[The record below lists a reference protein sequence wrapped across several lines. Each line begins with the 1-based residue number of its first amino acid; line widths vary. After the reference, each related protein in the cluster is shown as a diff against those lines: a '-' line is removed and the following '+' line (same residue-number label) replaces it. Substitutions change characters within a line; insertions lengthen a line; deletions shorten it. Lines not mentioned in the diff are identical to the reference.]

1 MTEPLD
7 LKGNYPRSDYVYKL
21 GGDGST
27 VVNGK
32 KQIDCSHLVNLL
44 LKGAGYDIPY
54 EDTRVMNNSSYYTTM
69 SPQDV
74 KRGDIALWIDALPNQ
89 GSGRLF
95 HTGIVEE
102 FDPATS
108 AGKIFGAQ
116 TSTGPETAVFGP
128 RPPSY
133 YWPVPTKFIRAK
145 EAFRTAGD
153 TAAPVAT
160 QAPAGP
166 APMMDFQYPIRKA
179 DGKQFD
185 DAEDIYT
192 ALETETSGHYLL
204 GSNKFWHGGIH
215 ITDKS
220 APQCVLND
228 PVRCVADGEVV
239 AYRLNDDYLES
250 TFGDNEKKLKYSN
263 SFCLVRH
270 EYKSSPNPE
279 DGDNKGKQ
287 NTLNFYSLYMHLL
300 PYKRYPL
307 SESEKPAPKVTMTV
321 NDFRAYDV
329 FPEVTGTPSP
339 GKLSTGTKLEVIEQN
354 DVGNVT
360 YAKGKILHGSV
371 RNGASNVRGMGAE
384 VWFAYLKDGVPYQN
398 IEAKNIWKADKIIGR
413 LRPNYW
419 QGKVKATAVNKLD
432 LYGDPLVPQNGQPA
446 GSRIG
451 AMQLIPGSVVEFDSK
466 DVLNL
471 TINSVTRRMAKC
483 TKVSGDLAGAGT
495 APPSFWACVENQRDY
510 RILDWTSLT
519 PSSFDIVEMASI
531 GIKAGDPIGYLGL
544 VENLTG
550 EDGGVT
556 SKYQVHVEI
565 FTADADVKDFLK
577 NVAGLKSGKQ
587 YLHLAAGTGLKKKGL
602 ATDIT
607 RLKNQHAIELN
618 KVSVVND
625 GTEDWYEVSVTEDGQ
640 PLTGLVEKVGAEIV
654 TQHDWEKLGF
664 QIVEERN
671 AAADGFLDPEE
682 TPQFFKDLFARIDT
696 NHDGELNSDE
706 LADALRNPETRNQWT
721 KLIAYH
727 PTEWK
732 DKADAPRWSRLDQ
745 LLETSP
751 KTLKHERERI
761 NKYVFWEELADK
773 AVTNSD
779 VIWHFHPVEFV
790 RAAMA
795 KFPLIVTLSMLKK
808 VFAAGDDLK
817 LQLLAGE
824 LNLNLSEYKLDSP
837 LRLSHFFAQV
847 RVEVGDRYTLVES
860 LNYRPAK
867 LLSYSYFSMRPNE
880 ADLYGFKPGV
890 QRANQVEI
898 ANRAYNGVTGVT
910 SLGNGDVAS
919 GDGWRFIGRGLKQLT
934 GRYNYTEFTKV
945 YPEIWPGE
953 TPDFVSNPE
962 LLEQPKYALR
972 SAVFFWLKNKLFE
985 VADKGDA
992 PEFVNAITA
1001 KINFYTSSYG
1011 DRRLQ
1016 FRRIWE
1022 DEKIF
1027 R

>member
-7 LKGNYPRSDYVYKL
+7 LKGNYPRSDYGYKL

-54 EDTRVMNNSSYYTTM
+54 EDTRVMNNSSYYTTVL
-69 SPQDV
+69 PQDV
-74 KRGDIALWIDALPNQ
+74 KKGDIALWIDALPNQ
-89 GSGRLF
+89 GGGRLF

-102 FDPATS
+102 FDPATN

-116 TSTGPETAVFGP
+116 SSTGPDTAVFGP

-145 EAFRTAGD
+145 ETFRTAGD
-153 TAAPVAT
+153 TVALVATPTPVGPVA
-160 QAPAGP
+160 
-166 APMMDFQYPIRKA
+166 MMDFQYPIRKA
-179 DGKQFD
+179 DGKQFE
-185 DAEDIYT
+185 DAECIYT
-192 ALETETSGHYLL
+192 ALEAETSGHYLL
-204 GSNKFWHGGIH
+204 GNNKFWHGGIH

-220 APQCVLND
+220 APQCVLNE

-263 SFCLVRH
+263 AFCLVRH
-270 EYKSSPNPE
+270 EYKSPPNPE
-279 DGDNKGKQ
+279 DGENKGKQ

-307 SESEKPAPKVTMTV
+307 SESEKPTPKITMRV

-329 FPEVTGTPSP
+329 FPEVSGTPSP
-339 GKLSTGTKLEVIEQN
+339 GKLSTGTKLEVLEQK

-360 YAKGKILHGSV
+360 YAKGRILCGGV

-384 VWFAYLKDGVPYQN
+384 VWFAYLKDGAPYQN
-398 IEAKNIWKADKIIGR
+398 LEAKTIWKADKIIER

-419 QGKVKATAVNKLD
+419 QGKVKATVVNKLD
-432 LYGDPLVPQNGQPA
+432 LYGNPLVPQNGQPA

-451 AMQLIPGSVVEFDSK
+451 TMQLIPGSVVEFDSK

-471 TINSVTRRMAKC
+471 TINGVTRRMAKC

-495 APPSFWACVENQRDY
+495 VPSSFWACVENQRDY

-519 PSSFDIVEMASI
+519 PASFDVVEMASI

-565 FTADADVKDFLK
+565 FTAETGVKDFLR

-587 YLHLAAGTGLKKKGL
+587 YLHLAAGTGLKKKGIT
-602 ATDIT
+602 TDIT
-607 RLKNQHAIELN
+607 ELKNQHAIELN
-618 KVSVVND
+618 KVSVVSGD
-625 GTEDWYEVSVTEDGQ
+625 TEDWYEVSVIENGQ
-640 PLTGLVEKVGAEIV
+640 PVTGLVEKVAAEIV

-696 NHDGELNSDE
+696 NHDGQVNSDE
-706 LADALRNPETRNQWT
+706 LADALKSPETRDQWA
-721 KLIAYH
+721 KLIAHH

-745 LLETSP
+745 LLESSP

-761 NKYVFWEELADK
+761 NTYVFWEELAGK

-779 VIWHFHPVEFV
+779 VIWHFHPIE
-790 RAAMA
+790 
-795 KFPLIVTLSMLKK
+795 MLR
-808 VFAAGDDLK
+808 
-817 LQLLAGE
+817 
-824 LNLNLSEYKLDSP
+824 NLM
-837 LRLSHFFAQV
+837 
-847 RVEVGDRYTLVES
+847 VES
-860 LNYRPAK
+860 DCINVEKFVVMYTEQHISFKAGSPK
-867 LLSYSYFSMRPNE
+867 LTERSRSNLQKVVENINKYIKATKEIYTIYELSYMLATARHEAYHFTTREYFSVNPEIDSASYFDKYDPVLASSVELRKIAIGNGNTVQG
-880 ADLYGFKPGV
+880 DGFKY
-890 QRANQVEI
+890 R
-898 ANRAYNGVTGVT
+898 
-910 SLGNGDVAS
+910 
-919 GDGWRFIGRGLKQLT
+919 GRGLVHLTWKNNYQKAKDFFDIDFVNYPDEAASFENSVPVMIWGMKEGVFT
-934 GRYNYTEFTKV
+934 GRRLSSYINNETKDYEGARKV
-945 YPEIWPGE
+945 INGS
-953 TPDFVSNPE
+953 DQKVLIAS
-962 LLEQPKYALR
+962 YAKK
-972 SAVFFWLKNKLFE
+972 FEDILK
-985 VADKGDA
+985 ATSIA
-992 PEFVNAITA
+992 PEV
-1001 KINFYTSSYG
+1001 K
-1011 DRRLQ
+1011 
-1016 FRRIWE
+1016 
-1022 DEKIF
+1022 
-1027 R
+1027 